1 MFAHGIKYHSE
12 KYEANKNIEIISER
26 EVSKKNC
33 GVISESFF
41 TVNLQN
47 TTIGKTHNSCLYKKI
62 AIDED
67 GFFKNCPSQGEVYG
81 RIDELLVHEKLL
93 LKEDYTKLWNINKD
107 KINECKIC
115 EFRDICI
122 DCRAYIENPKDI
134 YSKPLKCGY
143 NPHTN
148 QWNDWKQMKTKIP
161 AITFYNF

>member
-1 MFAHGIKYHSE
+1 M
-12 KYEANKNIEIISER
+12 
-26 EVSKKNC
+26 
-33 GVISESFF
+33 ISESFF